1 MPAVFL
7 DYATVSFD
15 GDLDPR
21 SLHAALP
28 GLEISDHTAQQDVAS
43 RVAGRE
49 VVLVNKLRITREIIE
64 ATSFAAADSA
74 RCDRHEQRGPRGS
87 RVNAASRVCN
97 LRDYCTRLGRAARAS
112 ACCCC

>member
-28 GLEISDHTAQQDVAS
+28 GLEIRDHTAPHEIAA

-49 VVLVNKLRITREIIE
+49 VVF
-64 ATSFAAADSA
+64 ATTAP
-74 RCDRHEQRGPRGS
+74 PRS
-87 RVNAASRVCN
+87 CSTSSV
-97 LRDYCTRLGRAARAS
+97 Y
-112 ACCCC
+112 CCC